1 MLYFFHMNSRII
13 LTLFFFIS
21 LLSGIGSAAESAAGN
36 ADQSE
41 VKPWVRRVTFGIV
54 LHDIGF
60 ISDKR
65 ENGVDPNW
73 EVQFNGPEWKWWRWI
88 GSPYP
93 IVGATPNF
101 AGGTSAFYFGI
112 FNYEFSL
119 SNKFLDGLT
128 NDFTKNLWISGG
140 LSTAIHTGPL
150 SKSHRSCRENNDC
163 GFGSRVL
170 PRISLELGYN
180 FWKNHGISI
189 FMDHFSHGSVGCECI
204 QNEGIDHTGIRYHFT
219 FNTIGNP

>member
-1 MLYFFHMNSRII
+1 MNSRII
-13 LTLFFFIS
+13 LALFFFAS
-21 LLSGIGSAAESAAGN
+21 LLSATAFAAESAAGS
-36 ADQSE
+36 ADKNE
-41 VKPWVRRVTFGIV
+41 VTPWVRKVTFGIL
-54 LHDIGF
+54 LHDVGF

-73 EVQFNGPEWKWWRWI
+73 EVQFNAPEWKWWRWL

-101 AGGTSAFYFGI
+101 VGDTSAFYFGI

-140 LSTAIHTGPL
+140 LSTAVHTGPL
-150 SKSHRSCRENNDC
+150 KKNETKCRVDNDC

-170 PRISLELGYN
+170 PRIALEIGYT
-180 FWKNHGISI
+180 FWKNHGISL
-189 FMDHFSHGSVGCECI
+189 FFDHMSHGSVGCACI
-204 QNEGIDHTGIRYHFT
+204 QNEGIDHTGIRYHIA
-219 FNTIGNP
+219 FNTMTNP